1 MARRER
7 DSFKRSP
14 FRFERLRK
22 RLLKWYDEN
31 KRDLPWRGS
40 RDPYA
45 IWVSEIMLQQTR
57 VAVVVERYQ
66 SFLKRFPS
74 LMSLAL
80 AKEEEVLALWSGL
93 GYYRRARMLH
103 KAAQYVA
110 QNYYGSL
117 PRKSD
122 ELRELP
128 GIGEYTAAAISSI
141 AHGEAV
147 AVVDGNVER
156 VLCRLEGWEEGAN
169 LRRKVGELA
178 ARMVDAERPGD
189 FNQAMMELGA
199 VVCLPRSPRCTKCPL
214 TGDCS
219 TRGEHKTEKR
229 TPMKSVEIAHA
240 LSVRSSARKTAH
252 DRGGREVLLE
262 RRPATV
268 SVMPGMW
275 ELPQMNEAEVP
286 REELR
291 MTVRHAIM
299 QINYYVRIRTVF
311 EDDVERLTLTH
322 GERRWVPLV
331 EAAEMAL
338 TGLARK
344 VLTRAHLLPTA
355 PLDIIARTQDAD
367 IV

>member
-7 DSFKRSP
+7 DSLKQSSFKID
-14 FRFERLRK
+14 RLRR

-66 SFLKRFPS
+66 AFLKRFPS

-80 AKEEEVLALWSGL
+80 ANEEEVLALWSGL

-103 KAAQYVA
+103 KAAQFVA
-110 QNYYGSL
+110 HNYYGSL
-117 PRKSD
+117 PRRAE
-122 ELRELP
+122 ELKELP
-128 GIGEYTAAAISSI
+128 GIGEYTAAAIASI
-141 AHGEAV
+141 AHGERV
-147 AVVDGNVER
+147 AGVDGNVER
-156 VLCRLEGWEEGAN
+156 VLCRLAGWDESAR

-178 ARMVDAERPGD
+178 ARLVDSARPGD

-199 VVCLPRSPRCTKCPL
+199 VVCLPRGPRCPECPL
-214 TGDCS
+214 AMDCN
-219 TRGEHKTEKR
+219 TRGEHKTQKR
-229 TPMKSVEIAHA
+229 APMKSLEVAHA
-240 LSVRSSARKTAH
+240 LSVRTAEKKAAH

-262 RRPATV
+262 QRPATA

-275 ELPQMNEAEVP
+275 ELPQLNEAEVP
-286 REELR
+286 PAELR

-299 QINYYVRIRTVF
+299 QTNYYVRIRTVF
-311 EDDVERLTLTH
+311 EDDVARLTVAH
-322 GERRWVPLV
+322 GKRRWVPLG

-344 VLTRAHLLPTA
+344 VLTRAHLLPSVPIDVIA
-355 PLDIIARTQDAD
+355 PAGDAE

>member
-7 DSFKRSP
+7 DSLILTTLKIQ
-14 FRFERLRK
+14 RLRT
-22 RLLKWYDEN
+22 RLLKWYDQN

-66 SFLKRFPS
+66 AFLKRFPS
-74 LMSLAL
+74 LISLAL
-80 AKEEEVLALWSGL
+80 AREDEVLALWSGL

-103 KAAQYVA
+103 KAAQFVA

-117 PRKSD
+117 PGKAE

-128 GIGEYTAAAISSI
+128 GIGEYTAAAIASI
-141 AHGEAV
+141 AHGERV

-156 VLCRLEGWEEGAN
+156 VLCRLAGWDESAR
-169 LRRKVGELA
+169 LRRRVGELA
-178 ARMVDAERPGD
+178 ARMVDRARPGD
-189 FNQAMMELGA
+189 FNQAMMDLGA
-199 VVCLPRSPRCTKCPL
+199 VVCLPRGPRCPDCPL
-214 TGDCS
+214 AMDCN
-219 TRGEHKTEKR
+219 TRGEHKTQKR
-229 TPMKSVEIAHA
+229 APMKSVEVGHA
-240 LSVRSSARKTAH
+240 LSVRTSAKKTAH
-252 DRGGREVLLE
+252 DRSGREVLLE
-262 RRPATV
+262 QRPATV

-275 ELPQMNEAEVP
+275 ELPQLREAEVP
-286 REELR
+286 PGELR

-299 QINYYVRIRTVF
+299 QTNYYVRIRTVF
-311 EDDVERLTLTH
+311 EDDVAKLAVEQGT
-322 GERRWVPLV
+322 RRWVPLS
-331 EAAEMAL
+331 EAAGMAL

-355 PLDIIARTQDAD
+355 PLYAIAPARD
-367 IV
+367 

>member
-1 MARRER
+1 MASRER
-7 DSFKRSP
+7 DSFKQSS
-14 FRFERLRK
+14 FKTDGLRK

-31 KRDLPWRGS
+31 KRDLPWRAS

-66 SFLKRFPS
+66 AFLKRFPS
-74 LMSLAL
+74 LISLAL
-80 AKEEEVLALWSGL
+80 AEEEEVLALWSGL

-103 KAAQYVA
+103 KAAQFVA

-117 PRKSD
+117 PSKAE
-122 ELRELP
+122 ELKELP
-128 GIGEYTAAAISSI
+128 GIGDYTSAAIASI
-141 AHGEAV
+141 AHGEPV

-156 VLCRLEGWEEGAN
+156 VLSRLAGWDENAT

-178 ARMVDAERPGD
+178 ARLVDPERPGD

-199 VVCLPRSPRCTKCPL
+199 VVCLPRSPQCTECPL
-214 TGDCS
+214 IKECK
-219 TRGEHKTEKR
+219 TRGEHKTQKR
-229 TPMKSVEIAHA
+229 APMKSLEIAHA
-240 LSVRSSARKTAH
+240 LSVRTSEKRSARDH
-252 DRGGREVLLE
+252 GGREVLLE
-262 RRPATV
+262 QRPATV

-275 ELPQMNEAEVP
+275 ELPQLNEAEVP
-286 REELR
+286 PEELR

-299 QINYYVRIRTVF
+299 QSNYYVRIRTVF
-311 EDDVERLTLTH
+311 EDDVARLTVAH
-322 GERRWVPLV
+322 GKRRWVALDKAV
-331 EAAEMAL
+331 EMPL

-344 VLTRAHLLPTA
+344 VLTRAHLLPSA
-355 PLDIIARTQDAD
+355 PLDVIAPPRDGE

>member
-1 MARRER
+1 MAKRER
-7 DSFKRSP
+7 DSLKRSS
-14 FRFERLRK
+14 FKIDRLRR
-22 RLLKWYDEN
+22 RLLRWYDEN

-80 AKEEEVLALWSGL
+80 AKEDEVLALWSGL

-103 KAAQYVA
+103 KAAQFVA

-117 PRKSD
+117 PKKSE

-128 GIGEYTAAAISSI
+128 GIGEYTAAAIASI
-141 AHGEAV
+141 AHGEPV

-156 VLCRLEGWEEGAN
+156 VLSRLAGWDESAK

-178 ARMVDAERPGD
+178 ALMVDRERPGD

-199 VVCLPRSPRCTKCPL
+199 TVCLPRSPRCTECPVAI
-214 TGDCS
+214 DCN
-219 TRGEHKTEKR
+219 TRGEHKTQKR
-229 TPMKSVEIAHA
+229 PPMKSVEIAHA
-240 LSVRSSARKTAH
+240 LSVRTSVRKSDH

-262 RRPATV
+262 HRPATV

-275 ELPQMNEAEVP
+275 ELPQLIEADVP
-286 REELR
+286 TGELR

-299 QINYYVRIRTVF
+299 QTNYYVRIRTVF
-311 EDDVERLTLTH
+311 EDDVARLTLAK
-322 GERRWVPLV
+322 GKRRWVPLG
-331 EAAEMAL
+331 EAAGMAL

-344 VLTRAHLLPTA
+344 VLTRAHLLSTV
-355 PLDIIARTQDAD
+355 PLDVIAPARNEDLA
-367 IV
+367 